1 MARSPEKSLEVNVVL
16 ALASTAKK
24 TRARLDPEVDLDLP
38 LQWRGLL
45 YHAVMYPGKMT
56 ARLQGPPGF

>member
-1 MARSPEKSLEVNVVL
+1 LEVNVVL